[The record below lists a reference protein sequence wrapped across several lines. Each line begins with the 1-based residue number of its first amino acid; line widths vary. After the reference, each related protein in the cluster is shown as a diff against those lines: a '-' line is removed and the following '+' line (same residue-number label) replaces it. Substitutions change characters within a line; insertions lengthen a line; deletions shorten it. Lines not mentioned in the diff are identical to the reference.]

1 MMAHLPPAARLRRIR
16 PSKGYPRHALLN
28 PGDRPLHRARAARG
42 AAVRGRGTRVREATR
57 RRASPTSPQ
66 SCCRRWSTFPPPPRS
81 RRRTARPAAADAAIP
96 ARLAVREVLPRL
108 HEPQSPRRRARR
120 GAAADAEPRL
130 GLHRRSVGHH
140 RHQQPRDRRRR
151 QDHRHLAGQHQ
162 PDRDIARQGRQG
174 RSRSAE
180 GATPTSRCRRSS
192 GAIPITPASATGCSR
207 SATRSA
213 SAARS
218 RPGS

>member
-1 MMAHLPPAARLRRIR
+1 MRSTLRAIALSTALALPAALPFAAARTRLREGRAGQLRR
-16 PSKGYPRHALLN
+16 PRRKAAAGGGQHLL
-28 PGDRPLHRARAARG
+28 LHHDRG
-42 AAVRGRGTRVREATR
+42 AER
-57 RRASPTSPQ
+57 
-66 SCCRRWSTFPPPPRS
+66 
-81 RRRTARPAAADAAIP
+81 ARPAAGDAAIP

-151 QDHRHLAGQHQ
+151 QDHRHAAGQHQ
-162 PDRDIARQGRQG
+162 PDRDAARQGRQG
-174 RSRSAE
+174 RSRGAE
-180 GATPTSRCRRSS
+180 GERRQAAA
-192 GAIPITPASATGCSR
+192 GGRVGRFRPRAASATGCSR